1 MADYIKENFSKYSDS
16 VSVQEFTVD
25 GQIYKNVI
33 ASFEIENK
41 KRIIVGAHYDVFG
54 NQDGADD
61 NETGTTAL
69 LELGRMLH
77 GERLITE

>member
-1 MADYIKENFSKYSDS
+1 MSDYIKENFSKYSDS

-41 KRIIVGAHYDVFG
+41 KQIIVGAHYDVCG
-54 NQDGADD
+54 NKDGADD
-61 NETGTTAL
+61 NATGTTAL

-77 GERLITE
+77 KTFERQ